1 MEHISKS
8 FNESYSPD
16 RMDESQFPDWTIE
29 EFDAIRKIMHFRRA
43 IAGLCVRRLK
53 NTGERPDAAFHF
65 LLRFQQPLPVRCCP
79 SVFMRR

>member
-29 EFDAIRKIMHFRRA
+29 EFDAIQENHAFSPRYRRA
-43 IAGLCVRRLK
+43 MRQTVKKYRR
-53 NTGERPDAAFHF
+53 A
-65 LLRFQQPLPVRCCP
+65 
-79 SVFMRR
+79 S